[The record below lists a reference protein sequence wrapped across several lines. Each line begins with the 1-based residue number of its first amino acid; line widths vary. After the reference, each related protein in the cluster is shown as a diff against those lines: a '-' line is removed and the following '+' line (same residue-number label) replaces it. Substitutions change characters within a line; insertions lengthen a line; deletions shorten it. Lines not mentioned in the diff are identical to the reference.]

1 MNPHIRRAEEAK
13 RLLSE
18 PMLGEAFDNVESG
31 LVGAMKV
38 SIIGDD
44 KTHHELVLCLQLLG
58 RVRNYFQEVIDTGKM
73 EQLQEDMKGKK

>member
-18 PMLGEAFDNVESG
+18 PLLVEAFDNVEAG
-31 LVGAMKV
+31 LIGAMKV
-38 SIIGDD
+38 SIMGDD

-58 RVRNYFQEVIDTGKM
+58 RVRNYFKEVIDTGKL
-73 EQLQEDMKGKK
+73 EQLQAERK

>member
-18 PMLGEAFDNVESG
+18 PMLAEAFDNVESG
-31 LVGAMKV
+31 LVGAMKNA
-38 SIIGDD
+38 IMGDE

-58 RVRNYFQEVIDTGKM
+58 RVRNYFQEVIDTGHM
-73 EQLQEDMKGKK
+73 EQLQAERKL